1 MVMVGC
7 APKAPASMVKK
18 PVTIFGPIDGDV
30 ARIGPRFCWTYKL
43 AFPPPRSSA
52 FVRMCPIRLWR
63 VPASLTR
70 CSGQRPPECATHPG
84 ARVPQKE
91 PAPGP
96 SDHRDY
102 FAFMRTNS
110 SHFMHTG
117 SVLLLSLMAAA
128 LLGLCVFWITVFI
141 HQQIFP
147 PVVVV
152 NGIEHRVMPT
162 ASLLSGLIFG
172 LVAAVGT
179 FVFASRRLDKR

>member
-1 MVMVGC
+1 
-7 APKAPASMVKK
+7 
-18 PVTIFGPIDGDV
+18 
-30 ARIGPRFCWTYKL
+30 
-43 AFPPPRSSA
+43 
-52 FVRMCPIRLWR
+52 
-63 VPASLTR
+63 
-70 CSGQRPPECATHPG
+70 
-84 ARVPQKE
+84 
-91 PAPGP
+91 
-96 SDHRDY
+96 
-102 FAFMRTNS
+102 MRTNS